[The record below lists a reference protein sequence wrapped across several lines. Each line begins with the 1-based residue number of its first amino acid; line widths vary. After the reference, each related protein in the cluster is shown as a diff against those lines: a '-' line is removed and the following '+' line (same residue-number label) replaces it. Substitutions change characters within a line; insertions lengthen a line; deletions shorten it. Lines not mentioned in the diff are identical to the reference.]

1 MTICQS
7 VSVSLTLSL
16 SDSVTRYDAIVG
28 STFAVYKAM
37 CCRDDGVSIDDR
49 SAAFEPAIPQVQV
62 QVQVEGNLMR
72 ICA

>member
-16 SDSVTRYDAIVG
+16 SDSVTRYDEPVG
-28 STFAVYKAM
+28 STFALFKAM
-37 CCRDDGVSIDDR
+37 CCSDDGVSIDDR
-49 SAAFEPAIPQVQV
+49 SAAFEPAVPRL
-62 QVQVEGNLMR
+62 VQVEGDLIR